1 MPRRKAISSEPKQQ
15 TLIRFLPPSHS
26 KNSSVRNDGSRTKP
40 GPSRLATGVSKGV
53 SSKHDLIELS
63 DHSDTNNGVDKI
75 HFEPKKAAISD
86 DDDIQLSSPIRRR
99 KTVAVVESQ
108 ADYGTST
115 HSSSGEEIGT
125 NRRATSSKE
134 DKPPVPRSPSTESE
148 PLPKRRRLARVRP
161 SSPEETDDLLG
172 EVNEA
177 GNCSIEPCSA
187 TTDFALRYHP
197 ISLS

>member
-99 KTVAVVESQ
+99 KTVAVVRSRNLNRFPSVGGWPESDPQ
-108 ADYGTST
+108 AQ
-115 HSSSGEEIGT
+115 
-125 NRRATSSKE
+125 
-134 DKPPVPRSPSTESE
+134 
-148 PLPKRRRLARVRP
+148 RRLTIFSARSTKQVIVP
-161 SSPEETDDLLG
+161 SSHAVQQL
-172 EVNEA
+172 
-177 GNCSIEPCSA
+177 
-187 TTDFALRYHP
+187 
-197 ISLS
+197 ISLLDIIQSRFRDRRKRSAFQTKLDQLKSEHE